1 MIRRVCDPAELSYKL
16 ETPIEPDNEAL
27 YYRLRI
33 SYAAKEM
40 LTISAPVPRNF
51 ESVNRAIDNWLS
63 AKRRERSILGQ
74 PISAVPYIDALREL
88 RNAESAI
95 EQALAKAVPLPNFLV
110 MKGSRWFAF
119 HRNALW
125 SSTRNFSDDQWRALI
140 DAFLE
145 REERKFAALSE
156 PGKVK
161 SRAREGPEDGML
173 DPVFVPDSS
182 MEQQSPLT
190 QCKGEQRQSSTQAP
204 PLQSVL
210 SELDTLIGLQGVK
223 HEMRSLANLMRI
235 QKLRADSHMQVS
247 RISRHLVFT
256 GNPGTGKTT
265 VARLLGRIYQALGF
279 LSSGHVV
286 EVDRSGLVA
295 GYVGQ
300 TALKTRDA
308 IAKAMNGILFVDE
321 AYALANR
328 NGNDY
333 GQEAIDTL
341 LKAMEDYRDRLVV
354 IVAGYPEL
362 MLEFL
367 SSNPGLRSR
376 FSRTIAFEDYSLSQL
391 EEIYLNMA
399 REAGYRLAEN
409 TQHIVRI
416 ALAEAVSKAASN
428 FGNARGVR
436 NLFELSQMKQADRLA
451 KLTSVS
457 EEELALLSPSDIP
470 VGC

>member
-1 MIRRVCDPAELSYKL
+1 
-16 ETPIEPDNEAL
+16 
-27 YYRLRI
+27 
-33 SYAAKEM
+33 
-40 LTISAPVPRNF
+40 
-51 ESVNRAIDNWLS
+51 
-63 AKRRERSILGQ
+63 
-74 PISAVPYIDALREL
+74 
-88 RNAESAI
+88 
-95 EQALAKAVPLPNFLV
+95 
-110 MKGSRWFAF
+110 
-119 HRNALW
+119 
-125 SSTRNFSDDQWRALI
+125 
-140 DAFLE
+140 
-145 REERKFAALSE
+145 
-156 PGKVK
+156 
-161 SRAREGPEDGML
+161 
-173 DPVFVPDSS
+173 
-182 MEQQSPLT
+182 
-190 QCKGEQRQSSTQAP
+190 
-204 PLQSVL
+204 
-210 SELDTLIGLQGVK
+210 
-223 HEMRSLANLMRI
+223 
-235 QKLRADSHMQVS
+235 MQVS